1 MNLSISITL
10 AHSAISMLLK
20 QQQKACRKE
29 KAMEQTPG
37 RAFYRRQIAALEA
50 RDMDAL
56 LTQYHADATLIGF
69 DFTVKG
75 HEAIRKHLEGYLERL
90 GTLKLKSTDKF
101 TETEDA
107 IFFEATITSQL
118 GEARVYDVFMLREGK
133 ATHHF
138 TALISL
144 QST

>member
-1 MNLSISITL
+1 
-10 AHSAISMLLK
+10 
-20 QQQKACRKE
+20 
-29 KAMEQTPG
+29 MELPPG
-37 RAFYRRQIAALEA
+37 KAFYQRQIAALEA
-50 RDMDAL
+50 SDLDAL
-56 LTQYHADATLIGF
+56 MTQYHPDATMVGF

-75 HEAIRKHLEGYLERL
+75 HAAIRKHLEGYLERL

-107 IFFEATITSQL
+107 IFFEATTTSIL
-118 GEARVYDVFMLREGK
+118 GEARVYDVFLLRDGK

-138 TALISL
+138 TGLIFL